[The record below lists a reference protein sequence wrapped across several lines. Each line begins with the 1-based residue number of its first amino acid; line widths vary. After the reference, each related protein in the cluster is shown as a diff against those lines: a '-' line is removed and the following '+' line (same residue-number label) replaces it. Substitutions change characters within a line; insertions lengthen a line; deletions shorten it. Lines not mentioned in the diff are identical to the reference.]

1 MDNIAVSY
9 TNIKQLSDIFVETTV
24 HGHHDKRVFLNSS
37 LIASNLFFPN
47 KMKQLILLLPLV
59 FLPTPA
65 QAQQINSFGVCT
77 QYQEIYVPG
86 GYDQYGNYYSGGVQ
100 TQSYNVPCN
109 QVVGGS
115 WNSYGRATNPNCNPT
130 RTLLGA
136 TLGGAI
142 GRSMTSTPNNR
153 NNRGWATALGTSLGG
168 LAFAC

>member
-1 MDNIAVSY
+1 M
-9 TNIKQLSDIFVETTV
+9 
-24 HGHHDKRVFLNSS
+24 
-37 LIASNLFFPN
+37 
-47 KMKQLILLLPLV
+47 KMKHFLLLLPLTLASV
-59 FLPTPA
+59 PV
-65 QAQQINSFGVCT
+65 QAQQVNNFGVCT

-86 GYDQYGNYYSGGVQ
+86 GYDQYGNYYPGGVQ

-109 QVVGGS
+109 QVSGGS
-115 WNSYGRATNPNCNPT
+115 WNQNQGYYGRATNPNCNPT

-153 NNRGWATALGTSLGG
+153 RNRGWATALGASLGG